1 MIKKIAILLLGLTL
15 QLTAL
20 AQYKTTKIKMAEGL
34 LEEGKYFAALKI
46 YTDISKS
53 EGDNKDIYLKIAEL
67 NEQLYNYEEAAK
79 WYYELFEIQNGTYP
93 KSEYKFAELIK
104 MQGKYEIAQ
113 KHFESFSKT
122 YQGYDKAVYAK
133 LCKAQI
139 KSCKEAMERLP
150 NAEISVR
157 KIPKNINSAY
167 TDLSPFAYNGKL
179 YYSAI
184 PVDTAITYQ
193 EYLDS
198 APTFQIY
205 MANQIEDEKFDTSV
219 LFIPEVLN
227 EKYQH
232 TSNGAFSADGTMF
245 FFTRC
250 KKNVNGKNIC
260 KIYCTVKSDS
270 AWTEP
275 VLLGNEIN
283 DRNNGFSSTH
293 PTVLSY
299 KKRGRKGTVVNQLI
313 FASTMPGGEGGYDL
327 WSSDIGNGLEM
338 TKPKNLGKKI
348 NTNLNEVTPFFSA
361 TENQLFFS
369 SNGMGGLGGLDVF
382 TVPFNNGRF
391 KRVMDL
397 DLPINSSAD
406 DWYYNQMSPGNAFLV
421 SNRKGAR
428 MYYNGIRLDDIFFVK
443 KETKKYLSLFAY
455 ENDSIKT
462 AIKGVVFKVKFAND
476 ANAEGTELKENEP
489 IQVIPNKTYEIFAQK
504 NGYINQST
512 LFSTSY
518 DTKSDTLTWEFTLQ
532 KIDTIN
538 GFTVNN
544 IYFDVNKAE
553 LKPESKQALNKLY
566 KMLIDN
572 PSLYIEIG
580 AHTDLV
586 GTAEYNLELSQKR
599 AQAVV
604 SYLIDKGIG
613 SENLVAKGYGNTQ
626 PVTQEA
632 ASELNRRIVFKVFNT
647 NLIDKK

>member
-1 MIKKIAILLLGLTL
+1 MIKKIAILVIGVVL
-15 QLTAL
+15 QLTAV

-53 EGDNKDIYLKIAEL
+53 EGDNQDIYLKIAEL

-104 MQGKYEIAQ
+104 MQGKYELAIE
-113 KHFESFSKT
+113 HFEHFSKN
-122 YQGYDKAVYAK
+122 YQGYDKAVFIK
-133 LCKAQI
+133 LCKSQI
-139 KSCKEAMERLP
+139 KSCKEALERLP
-150 NAEISVR
+150 NAEISVK
-157 KIPKNINSAY
+157 KIPFNINSAY
-167 TDLSPFAYNGKL
+167 TDLSPFGHDGTL

-193 EYLDS
+193 EFLDS
-198 APTFQIY
+198 APAFQIY
-205 MANQIEDEKFDTSV
+205 MANQIEDEKFDTAT

-227 EKYQH
+227 EKYHH
-232 TSNGAFSADGTMF
+232 TSNGAFSPDGSLF

-250 KKNVNGKNIC
+250 KKNINGKNIC
-260 KIYCTVKSDS
+260 KIYCSQKNDTS
-270 AWTEP
+270 WTKP
-275 VLLGNEIN
+275 VQLGNEIN
-283 DRNNGFSSTH
+283 DRNNSFSSTH

-299 KKRGRKGTVVNQLI
+299 KKRGRKGTIINQLV

-327 WSSDIGNGLEM
+327 WSSDISADLTM

-348 NTNLNEVTPFFSA
+348 NTALNEVTPFYSA
-361 TENQLFFS
+361 AENNLYFS
-369 SNGMGGLGGLDVF
+369 SNGMGGMGGLDVF
-382 TVPFNNGRF
+382 SVPFNNGRF
-391 KRVMDL
+391 KRVADV
-397 DLPINSSAD
+397 DIPINSSFD
-406 DWYYNQMSPGNAFLV
+406 DWYYNQLSPANAFLV

-443 KETKKYLSLFAY
+443 KETKKYLSLFAF
-455 ENDSIKT
+455 ETDSIKT
-462 AIKGVVFKVKFAND
+462 AIEGVVYKVKFAND
-476 ANAEGTELKENEP
+476 PNAEGTQLKSNEP
-489 IQVIPNKTYEIFAQK
+489 IQVIPNKTYEIYAQK

-518 DTKSDTLTWEFTLQ
+518 DTKSDTLQWEFELQ
-532 KIDTIN
+532 KIDTVN
-538 GFTVNN
+538 GFTIDN

-566 KMLIDN
+566 KLLIDN
-572 PSLYIEIG
+572 PSLYVEIG

-586 GTAEYNLELSQKR
+586 GTAKYNLELSQQR

-604 SYLIDKGIG
+604 NYLVDKGIG
-613 SENLVAKGYGNTQ
+613 NQNLSAKGYGNTQ
-626 PVTQEA
+626 PATQEP
-632 ASELNRRIVFKVFNT
+632 SSKLNRRIVFKVFNT